1 MSYQKPNFDLES
13 DAGPAACV
21 SELFEVRFPVRVYL
35 SVRHRTGIGLWGSD
49 RPQGSVC
56 RQRRGAA
63 QGVRSSEAPRP
74 GRRSGPGAGLPGAY
88 GSCGGRKAGERFGF
102 SILAAFDDDPAKQRP
117 GEDPP
122 VLPVSRLSAF
132 CRARHVVI
140 GIITVPEAKAQKVCD
155 AMLAAGITEI
165 WNFAPCRLSVP
176 EGVTVQQENL
186 ALSVANL
193 HMCAKRSAHR
203 ISPTEQKG
211 THDEGTELSDC

>member
-1 MSYQKPNFDLES
+1 MGYGEVTVRKDLSAVSGEGRPRVGYLRKRLVR
-13 DAGPAACV
+13 DVEAA
-21 SELFEVRFPVRVYL
+21 L
-35 SVRHRTGIGLWGSD
+35 GLD
-49 RPQGSVC
+49 CLEPMVL
-56 RQRRGAA
+56 
-63 QGVRSSEAPRP
+63 V
-74 GRRSGPGAGLPGAY
+74 GAGKLGNALMGY
-88 GSCGGRKAGERFGF
+88 TGFQRFGF

-122 VLPVSRLSAF
+122 VLPMSRLSEF

>member
-1 MSYQKPNFDLES
+1 MGYGEVTVRKDLSAVSGEGRPRVGYLRKHLVR
-13 DAGPAACV
+13 DVEAA
-21 SELFEVRFPVRVYL
+21 L
-35 SVRHRTGIGLWGSD
+35 GLD
-49 RPQGSVC
+49 CLEPMVL
-56 RQRRGAA
+56 
-63 QGVRSSEAPRP
+63 V
-74 GRRSGPGAGLPGAY
+74 GAGKLGTALMGY
-88 GSCGGRKAGERFGF
+88 ASFQRFGF

-117 GEDPP
+117 GEAPP
-122 VLPVSRLSAF
+122 VLPVSRLTEF

-140 GIITVPEAKAQKVCD
+140 GIITVPEATAQKVCD